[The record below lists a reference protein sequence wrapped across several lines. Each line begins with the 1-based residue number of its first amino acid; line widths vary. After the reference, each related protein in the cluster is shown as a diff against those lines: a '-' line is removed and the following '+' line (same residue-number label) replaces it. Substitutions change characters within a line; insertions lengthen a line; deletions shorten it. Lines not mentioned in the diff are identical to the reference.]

1 MENSSINE
9 KNSMAGATVR
19 CAEPEDFVEILR
31 LNEESVHF
39 LSPMS
44 REKLERMYKEAEL
57 CKVVI
62 SQGEILAFCLA
73 FREGADYD
81 SVNYLWF
88 ASHYPSFLY
97 VDRVVVDLKKQ
108 TTGLGSLLYEEVF
121 RHARE
126 TGVRIVTAEIDIAPP
141 NPVSLKFHEKFGFK
155 EVGRQ
160 EVAGG
165 TKVVSLQIA
174 NL

>member
-1 MENSSINE
+1 MENSNING
-9 KNSMAGATVR
+9 KKGVVDGTVR
-19 CAEPEDFVEILR
+19 SAEPKDFQEILR
-31 LNEESVHF
+31 INEESVHF

-44 REKLERMYKEAEL
+44 RERLEHMFEEAEL
-57 CKVVI
+57 CKVATNEG
-62 SQGEILAFCLA
+62 QILAFCLA

-88 ASHYPSFLY
+88 ASHYPNFLY

-108 TTGLGSLLYEEVF
+108 TAGLGSLLYEEVF
-121 RHARE
+121 QHARD
-126 TGVRIVTAEIDIAPP
+126 TGVPLVAAEIDIEPP

-174 NL
+174 NI